1 MTNFITNL
9 NINEAK
15 PAYNHAKI
23 ALESM
28 LTKRLKPQQHPLTH
42 REKVV
47 LEENIAK
54 NMIEA
59 ASTWES
65 FMGLID
71 TLLSGEYRVSK
82 YEKIGAHG
90 NVFGNP
96 ILYIMIDDSE
106 GVDKVIKIDSDSK
119 IIEFWKHN

>member
-9 NINEAK
+9 NINKAK
-15 PAYNHAKI
+15 PAHNHAKI

-28 LTKRLKPQQHPLTH
+28 LTKGLNPQQHPLTH
-42 REKVV
+42 REKVI

-59 ASTWES
+59 ESTWES

-71 TLLSGEYRVSK
+71 TLLSGECRVSK

-90 NVFGNP
+90 NVFGKP
-96 ILYIMIDDSE
+96 ILYIIIDDSL
-106 GVDKVIKIDSDSK
+106 GVDRVIKIDQCSK
-119 IIEFWKHN
+119 IVEFWKHT